1 MFSGPRMVPPEGDA
15 ENTFRGNA
23 AGQNEEVDKAFPQT
37 QLTKPDKTQNNHISY
52 TGKQRKP
59 YTN

>member
-1 MFSGPRMVPPEGDA
+1 MVPPEGDA